1 MTLYVRRAL
10 AAVLAVGLVAFGAV
24 GCGDS
29 GDKTQEAATPATPT
43 EAATPAVTAGPVQV
57 ALDEWTVQPSAAAV
71 KAGNV
76 RFIAS
81 NTGKME
87 HELVVIRTDKDADDL
102 GTGAKVPETGTIG
115 EIEEFGAGKV
125 EAKTFPLEPGHYALV
140 CNIDGHYAQ
149 GMRTNFEVVGS

>member
-10 AAVLAVGLVAFGAV
+10 AAVLALGLVAFGAV

-43 EAATPAVTAGPVQV
+43 TTPAVTAGPVQV
-57 ALDEWTVQPSAAAV
+57 ALGEWGVQSSAAAV
-71 KAGNV
+71 KAGKV

-81 NTGKME
+81 NTGKVE
-87 HELVVIRTDKDADDL
+87 HELVVIRTDKDAGEL
-102 GTGAKVPETGTIG
+102 GTGVKIPETGTIG

-125 EAKTFPLEPGHYALV
+125 ESKTFTLEPGHYALV
-140 CNIDGHYAQ
+140 CNIDGHYQQ
-149 GMRTNFEVVGS
+149 GMRTNIDVLSS